1 MTYDVCVQG
10 LAVGDHELKLVFA
23 APECREHM
31 AFVYKYGLKIT
42 GEPRSLEFQNIIATI
57 FSGLTPA
64 FLISLANI
72 FFCLQSLSITNLDKY
87 ELFYAR
93 SF

>member
-1 MTYDVCVQG
+1 MYSIIAFEKICICIRYVIHTCIHYHFEDIIYDVCVQG

-42 GEPRSLEFQNIIATI
+42 GEPRSLVFRKFIATI
-57 FSGLTPA
+57 FYHQPLH
-64 FLISLANI
+64 F
-72 FFCLQSLSITNLDKY
+72 Q
-87 ELFYAR
+87 
-93 SF
+93 